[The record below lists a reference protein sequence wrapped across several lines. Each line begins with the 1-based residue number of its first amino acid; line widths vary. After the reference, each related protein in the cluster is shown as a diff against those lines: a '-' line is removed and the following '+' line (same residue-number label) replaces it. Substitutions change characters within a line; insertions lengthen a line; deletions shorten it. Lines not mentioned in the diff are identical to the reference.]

1 MALKDYLN
9 IIRKPKK
16 VGRPPKEATRE
27 TIGWP
32 NLSLLGQNPSTQAQR
47 VVYKATPRN
56 LRYFSN
62 MPIPRRAIN
71 AIRNPLTQLDWEI
84 VPNTGVTMNSEI
96 KRQIEAVTTCLSLP
110 NDDDSFDS
118 MLTQLIDDICCG
130 AGVMEIGLTGYDD
143 RPVFLWPVDGLS
155 IHIYPGWR
163 GGKNEARYL
172 QTIGYGGSYSVG
184 FTPGVKLRDDEII
197 YLRPNATTASPF
209 GFGPMEVAFNSIANQ
224 LATAKFA
231 AKLAGNALPPFM
243 LDLGEVSSRVVQ
255 TWRSYWTND
264 IEGEGK
270 IPIIGTELVEGQAG
284 AGKTRGLNVQK
295 LYPEGDKALYLMY
308 QEFLRTE
315 IAAAFDISNMSLNVE
330 RDVNRST
337 AEVAEDREW
346 VQAIRPMARLIA
358 GGLTRKVIWGAL
370 GFTSI
375 HFGWKGVDR
384 EDLEK
389 TSQIFQRYYTMNTFT
404 PNEIRHKLG
413 ESPSTN
419 AWGDMT
425 KSDADIAVQ
434 AAKGVGELMDKDL
447 GTLKKVAPPP
457 AVGPAK
463 PHPAGFKP
471 KPGLAAS
478 RWSPDEPEDE
488 EEI

>member
-1 MALKDYLN
+1 MALKDYLPA
-9 IIRKPKK
+9 IMRKPRK
-16 VGRPPKEATRE
+16 VGRPTKEATRE
-27 TIGWP
+27 TIAWP

-62 MPIPRRAIN
+62 TPIPRRAIN
-71 AIRNPLTQLDWEI
+71 AIRNPLAQLEWEV
-84 VPNTGVTMNSEI
+84 VPNVGVAMNSEI
-96 KRQIEAVTTCLSLP
+96 KRQIEVVTTCLSLP

-118 MLTQLIDDICCG
+118 LLTQLVDDICCG
-130 AGVMEIGLTGYDD
+130 AGVLEIGLTGYSD
-143 RPVFLWPVDGLS
+143 RPVYLWPVDGLS
-155 IHIYPGWR
+155 INIYPGWN
-163 GGKNEARYL
+163 GGRNEARYL

-184 FTPGVKLRDDEII
+184 FTPGIKLRNDEII
-197 YLRPNATTASPF
+197 YLKPNASTSSPF
-209 GFGPMEVAFNSIANQ
+209 GFGPMEIAFNSIANQ

-243 LDLGEVSSRVVQ
+243 LDLGEVTSRVVQ

-270 IPIIGTELVEGQAG
+270 IPIIGTELIEGQTG

-295 LYPEGDKALYLMY
+295 LYPEGDKALYLQY

-315 IAAAFDISNMSLNVE
+315 IAAAFDITNMSLNVE

-337 AEVAEDREW
+337 AEVGADREW
-346 VQAIRPMARLIA
+346 IQAIRPMARLIS
-358 GGLTRKVIWGAL
+358 GGLTRKIIWDTL
-370 GFTSI
+370 GFTGI
-375 HFGWKGVDR
+375 HFAWKGVDR
-384 EDLEK
+384 EDLDK
-389 TSQIFQRYYTMNTFT
+389 NSQIFQRYYSINVLT

-413 ESPSTN
+413 EPPAGN

-425 KSDADIAVQ
+425 KADADIAVQ
-434 AAKGVGELMDKDL
+434 AAKGVGQVVDKDL
-447 GTLKKVAPPP
+447 GTVKPQPPPP

-471 KPGLAAS
+471 KPLAAS
-478 RWSPDEPEDE
+478 TWDDDDATDED
-488 EEI
+488 